1 MLRDDFLFAFL
12 KALVTLLV
20 GSFIRRSPMWY
31 VGMEC
36 FLSVSPIRFKSSLVA
51 VSFGFKRYFL
61 VFFWLFISKSQNMLA
76 SSMSTPSPL
85 RCDICFGERV
95 SIGCFSLPIGNLFRS
110 RCCTMF
116 VGVHG
121 SKDSMLVLN
130 PQHGFHVGRGFFLF
144 FLFLFP

>member
-1 MLRDDFLFAFL
+1 MMLRDDFLFAFL

-61 VFFWLFISKSQNMLA
+61 VFFWL
-76 SSMSTPSPL
+76 
-85 RCDICFGERV
+85 
-95 SIGCFSLPIGNLFRS
+95 
-110 RCCTMF
+110 
-116 VGVHG
+116 
-121 SKDSMLVLN
+121 
-130 PQHGFHVGRGFFLF
+130 
-144 FLFLFP
+144 